1 MPKKGCRFMRG
12 SAFFPSLARIS
23 GLVLLLGLVASLVF
37 GIGCCSAMLAQWEL
51 PCPSHWIFS
60 WPSWR
65 TATSGDAPRLATLQI
80 GKFNIGGSIMATRR
94 RRLQLQTWLRKW
106 RLFWFCLGLSLASWI
121 SLWVVIDICNNA
133 HKLENVMHCQVKA
146 YMVMECQKL
155 AMA

>member
-1 MPKKGCRFMRG
+1 MQCQKRLQVHAWLCLF
-12 SAFFPSLARIS
+12 SLPGKNLWS
-23 GLVLLLGLVASLVF
+23 CASPWSC

>member
-1 MPKKGCRFMRG
+1 MQCQKKAAG
-12 SAFFPSLARIS
+12 SCMALPFFPPWQESLVLCFSLVLWHLWSLALAVALQCWHS
-23 GLVLLLGLVASLVF
+23 GS
-37 GIGCCSAMLAQWEL
+37 
-51 PCPSHWIFS
+51 S